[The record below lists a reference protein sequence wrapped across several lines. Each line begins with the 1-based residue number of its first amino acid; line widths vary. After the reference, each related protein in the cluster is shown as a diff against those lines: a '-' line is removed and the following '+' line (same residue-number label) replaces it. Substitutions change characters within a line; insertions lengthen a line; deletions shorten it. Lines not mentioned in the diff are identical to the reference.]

1 MKILLV
7 EDDPIFTEQLSTD
20 LTRQNYLVEA
30 VPDAELAWD
39 YAQSTIYDLFVIDVQ
54 LPGSDGI
61 SLCRKLRQANHD
73 SAILLLTANRNNA
86 DKIKGLDAGADDYVT
101 KPCTAEEIG
110 ARIRALLRRPRDHLL
125 TVLQYGDLR
134 LDPNTCEVSYL
145 EQEITL
151 SPKEYNLLELFL
163 RYPQRVFSSE
173 VLLERLWGFE
183 ETPGEETIRT
193 HIKRLRRK
201 LKKAGASQV
210 IENIY
215 GMGYRLNATLVAD
228 NRTSTDSA
236 SNSTAPKTEI
246 NTTPQTTPTAL
257 QATARNAAM
266 GLMEKFRPEFLDRL
280 AKLDQF
286 VQSVARGDHSEQL
299 QQQAQHAAHKL
310 IGSLGMFGL
319 IEGSQLCQDIEA
331 ILKAPQGEAT
341 NIAQPSLQELVRQL
355 HQQLDPMLTAPASTS
370 PVPMPKARAADVSSG
385 ENPLKINLITNSPSD
400 FTELQTLTP
409 LTFIQSAQA
418 RHQISELTS
427 DLAILDMAAF
437 REPSQGC
444 SLLAELVNQFPD
456 LPIIV
461 LVEIDD
467 FQLRLEVIRCSKIC
481 MCVSRTL
488 LAAELLD
495 CMNTLYREYL
505 NAKLHI
511 LAVDDDPVVSEALKN
526 QLTAEG
532 FKVTTLNEPQQLWES
547 LTLTHP
553 DLLLLDFEMPEVNGI
568 ELCRIVRADINW
580 RHLPILFLSGQQDPE
595 IVQKIFHAGAD
606 DYIAKPV
613 TQAKLLTRILS
624 RIRRSRQIAN

>member
-20 LTRQNYLVEA
+20 LARQNYLVEA
-30 VPDAELAWD
+30 VPDAESAWD

-73 SAILLLTANRNNA
+73 SAILLLTANSNNA
-86 DKIKGLDAGADDYVT
+86 DKVKGLDAGADDYVT

-134 LDPNTCEVSYL
+134 LDPNTCEVFYL
-145 EQEITL
+145 DQEITL

-183 ETPGEETIRT
+183 EPPGEETIRT

-201 LKKAGASQV
+201 LKQAGASQV

-228 NRTSTDSA
+228 NSTSIDSA
-236 SNSTAPKTEI
+236 SNSTAPKTGI
-246 NTTPQTTPTAL
+246 NAVPKTTPEPL

-280 AKLDQF
+280 TKLDQF
-286 VQSVARGDHSEQL
+286 LASLARGDRSEQL
-299 QQQAQHAAHKL
+299 QQQAQRAVHKL

-319 IEGSQLCQDIEA
+319 IEGSRLCQDIEELLRA
-331 ILKAPQGEAT
+331 SQGEDV
-341 NIAQPSLQELVRQL
+341 NIDEASLQALVRQL
-355 HQQLDPMLTAPASTS
+355 HQQLDPMLTVPASTLN
-370 PVPMPKARAADVSSG
+370 VLVSNTGGSDASNS
-385 ENPLKINLITNSPSD
+385 ETPLKITFITNSPSD
-400 FTELQTLTP
+400 FTGLQALTP
-409 LTFIQSAQA
+409 LTFVQPVQA
-418 RHQISELTS
+418 HHQTLELAP

-437 REPSQGC
+437 REASQGC
-444 SLLAELVNQFPD
+444 SLLAELVSQFPD

-467 FQLRLEVIRCSKIC
+467 FQLRLDVIRCSNSC

-488 LAAELLD
+488 LPTELLD
-495 CMNTLYREYL
+495 CVNTLYREYL
-505 NAKLHI
+505 TAKLHI
-511 LAVDDDPVVSEALKN
+511 LTVDDDPVFSEALKN

-547 LTLTHP
+547 LTHTHP

-606 DYIAKPV
+606 DYISKPV
-613 TQAKLLTRILS
+613 THAKLLTRIFS
-624 RIRRSRQIAN
+624 RIRRSRQMAD